1 MDPSSKEPEPPF
13 ILSERE
19 LVRSMRCNIMAGS
32 FGMFWLAAA
41 YGFPLPLFMQAL
53 RATGFQLG
61 VMGAIRQF
69 AMFAQLPSAYLVEG
83 LSRRKYFWA
92 VVAILHR
99 SLWCLPALLP
109 VVWPEGTASWPVLVI
124 IAAGLSDVLGQAST
138 APWLSWM
145 ADLLPPERAG
155 RFWGIRHRVLAFFLL
170 FATFLYG
177 WLLDAENRPAHP
189 LLGFT
194 FVFACAGILGSMDIV
209 IHFGVLE
216 PRPTPIKRGQSLWR
230 RLATPLRHRQFRRLT
245 LAMGAW
251 NAAMALTG
259 YSNGI
264 PGFFN
269 VIYLQEDFGASY
281 SQASWLILASAGGAM
296 LWTPRIGHAIDRF
309 GARSIAA
316 WLMALGPC
324 FTLAWFFVSPTHV
337 RLPLAGWIP
346 QPVILMSSLSL
357 VIGGFYAGVYLCQ
370 LRLIQAL
377 TPHAG
382 RTLAIA
388 VHWASV
394 GAIGSFGALLGGWIK
409 DHFPPAWTP
418 LVLPGGAHYS
428 YFQLLVLLQTLI
440 AWAAALPLLLRL
452 AKEPLRQISKP
463 PPADPDHCDQ

>member
-1 MDPSSKEPEPPF
+1 MDPSPEEPRASV
-13 ILSERE
+13 LSERD
-19 LVRSMRCNIMAGS
+19 LVRSMRFNIVAGS

-69 AMFAQLPSAYLVEG
+69 AMFAQLPSAYLVEA
-83 LSRRKYFWA
+83 LPHRKYFWT
-92 VVAILHR
+92 VVAIIHR

-109 VVWPEGTASWPVLVI
+109 VFWPQDTASWPLVVI
-124 IAAGLSDVLGQAST
+124 IAAGLSDLLGQAST

-155 RFWGIRHRVLAFFLL
+155 RFWGIRQRVLAFFLL
-170 FATFLYG
+170 FVTFLYG
-177 WLLDAENRPAHP
+177 WLLDTENHPPHP
-189 LLGFT
+189 LLGFS
-194 FVFACAGILGSMDIV
+194 FVFGLAGLLGATDIV

-216 PRPTPIKRGQSLWR
+216 PKPTPIKRGQSLWR
-230 RLATPLRHRQFRRLT
+230 RLAAPFRHRQFLRLT

-269 VIYLQEDFGASY
+269 VIYLQEGFGATY

-296 LWTPRIGHAIDRF
+296 LWTPRIGRAIDRL
-309 GARSIAA
+309 GARLIGA

-324 FTLAWFFVSPTHV
+324 FTLAWFFVSPSHL
-337 RLPLAGWIP
+337 RLPLAGWTP
-346 QPVILMSSLSL
+346 QPVVLMSSMSL

-370 LRLIQAL
+370 LRLTQAV
-377 TPHAG
+377 TSHTG

-394 GAIGSFGALLGGWIK
+394 GAIGAFGALLGGWIK
-409 DHFPPAWTP
+409 DHFPPAWTSY
-418 LVLPGGAHYS
+418 LLPAGAHCS

-440 AWAAALPLLLRL
+440 VWGAALPLLLTL
-452 AKEPLRQISKP
+452 AKEPHGFDEMTKP
-463 PPADPDHCDQ
+463 ASLPG

>member
-1 MDPSSKEPEPPF
+1 MEHSPEEPQSPN
-13 ILSERE
+13 ILSERD
-19 LVRSMRCNIMAGS
+19 LIRSMRCNILAGS

-69 AMFAQLPSAYLVEG
+69 AMFAQLPSAYFVER
-83 LSRRKYFWA
+83 LTHRKYFWTII
-92 VVAILHR
+92 AIIHR

-109 VVWPEGTASWPVLVI
+109 LLWPGGTASWPILVI
-124 IAAGLSDVLGQAST
+124 IAAGLSDLLGQAST

-155 RFWGIRHRVLAFFLL
+155 RFWGIRQRVLALFLL
-170 FATFLYG
+170 FATSLYG
-177 WLLDAENRPAHP
+177 WLLDTENRPSHP
-189 LLGFT
+189 LLGFS
-194 FVFACAGILGSMDIV
+194 FVFALAGLLGATDIV
-209 IHFGVLE
+209 IHFGVAE
-216 PRPTPIKRGQSLWR
+216 PTPTPIQRGQSLWL
-230 RLATPLRHRQFRRLT
+230 RLAAPLGHREFRRLT

-269 VIYLQEDFGASY
+269 VIYLQEGFGASY
-281 SQASWLILASAGGAM
+281 SQASWLILGSAAGAM
-296 LWTPRIGHAIDRF
+296 LWTPRIGRAIDHF

-324 FTLAWFFVSPTHV
+324 FTLAWFFVSPSHL
-337 RLPLAGWIP
+337 RLPLAGWTP
-346 QPVILMSSLSL
+346 QPVALMSSMSL

-370 LRLIQAL
+370 LRLTQAL
-377 TPHAG
+377 TSPAG
-382 RTLAIA
+382 RTLATA

-394 GAIGSFGALLGGWIK
+394 GGIGAFGALLGGWIK
-409 DHFPPAWTP
+409 DHFPYAWTSF
-418 LVLPGGAHYS
+418 LLPAGAHCS
-428 YFQLLVLLQTLI
+428 YFQLLVLLQALI
-440 AWAAALPLLLRL
+440 AWTVALPVLLSL
-452 AKEPLRQISKP
+452 AKDPASPPRIMTKP
-463 PPADPDHCDQ
+463 A